1 MLDAATPVPIPGPAP
16 TEPQPRYRWMWALAG
31 VVVLLVTVA
40 AIRGDAP
47 RTAVVADGSVSP
59 LPVAEETAVP
69 AGVAP
74 YIEIDPFGS
83 EGLEVCDWDY
93 CVVYEAI
100 GLERISAFLY
110 EISLPEAEAIADQV
124 VEDWDVSSVS
134 VASRVIP
141 GEAGGFYDPNNDSI
155 TLDQPLLAWS
165 LIHELA
171 HHIVAEQ
178 HPPDVDGHGAEFLS
192 TLETLAGSA

>member
-1 MLDAATPVPIPGPAP
+1 L
-16 TEPQPRYRWMWALAG
+16 
-31 VVVLLVTVA
+31 VVLLVTVA

-69 AGVAP
+69 AGAMP
-74 YIEIDPFGS
+74 YIEIDPAAG
-83 EGLEVCDWDY
+83 EDLEVCDWDY
-93 CVVYEAI
+93 CVVHDVI
-100 GLERISAFLY
+100 GLERINAFLY

-124 VEDWDVSSVS
+124 VEDWDVSPVS
-134 VASRVIP
+134 VGSRVIP
-141 GEAGGFYDPNNDSI
+141 GEAGGFYDPNNDAI
-155 TLDQPLLAWS
+155 TLDEPLLAWS

-178 HPPDVDGHGAEFLS
+178 HPSDVDGHGPEFLS
-192 TLETLAGSA
+192 TLETLAGGS